1 MSAGGHSCPDIS
13 HSQLQSELVCKGQDT
28 VFIFLLLFAYIMHQF
43 TSTVSKVLA
52 IRNLSERRHAA
63 RLSLK
68 KQSKFAFPSK
78 GSSFTYLM
86 RLIQT

>member
-13 HSQLQSELVCKGQDT
+13 HSQLQSELVCKGQEA
-28 VFIFLLLFAYIMHQF
+28 VFSFLLLFAYIMHQF

-52 IRNLSERRHAA
+52 IRNLSQRGHAA

-68 KQSKFAFPSK
+68 NKTNLLSRPK
-78 GSSFTYLM
+78 GPVL
-86 RLIQT
+86 LI